1 LNLALRLFA
10 ESMLVLV
17 ALYVFYTLW
26 EPSFGVTLS
35 LLMTFS
41 IERELAAIVKVA
53 TVFTDDIFNG
63 YSIFVT
69 HSSGFEGWLGCLA

>member
-1 LNLALRLFA
+1 MNLALRLFA

-26 EPSFGVTLS
+26 EPSLGVTLS

-41 IERELAAIVKVA
+41 MGIAFLLPILAGLKG
-53 TVFTDDIFNG
+53 D
-63 YSIFVT
+63 
-69 HSSGFEGWLGCLA
+69 

>member
-1 LNLALRLFA
+1 MNLALRLFA

-41 IERELAAIVKVA
+41 MGIAFLLPILAGLK
-53 TVFTDDIFNG
+53 G
-63 YSIFVT
+63 
-69 HSSGFEGWLGCLA
+69 G

>member
-1 LNLALRLFA
+1 MGVSTLNLALRLFA

-41 IERELAAIVKVA
+41 MGIAFLLPILAGLK
-53 TVFTDDIFNG
+53 G
-63 YSIFVT
+63 
-69 HSSGFEGWLGCLA
+69 G